1 VEVAYGFLN
10 FSRKSVGETGG
21 KAHSEAEK
29 DGTTTM
35 EKFGFFRN

>member
-29 DGTTTM
+29 DGTTTR
-35 EKFGFFRN
+35 EKIGFFRN